1 MDATPFDREA
11 EYWMSKRGIPT
22 ALEPA
27 IRPWLDRGLSALDL
41 GCGGGRLAVAIAP
54 QMGRVVGVDA
64 AAELLQQAATAH
76 PSIHFV
82 RGDCLLDATWN
93 ALGGPFDLIASN
105 CSIRRDYTPDLHRLA
120 QLCHA
125 HLAPGGGIAL
135 RIQGDQDLA
144 SLLPQSVRSA
154 LLYSKDEVAR
164 AFAGFADL
172 AIATDEYR
180 QRFSGEAYLRTFLAR
195 IGLPSERITVK
206 SRGVVVGVRSAWIV
220 TGRRDGNR

>member
-1 MDATPFDREA
+1 MRA
-11 EYWMSKRGIPT
+11 
-22 ALEPA
+22 
-27 IRPWLDRGLSALDL
+27 
-41 GCGGGRLAVAIAP
+41 
-54 QMGRVVGVDA
+54 
-64 AAELLQQAATAH
+64 
-76 PSIHFV
+76 
-82 RGDCLLDATWN
+82 
-93 ALGGPFDLIASN
+93 
-105 CSIRRDYTPDLHRLA
+105 
-120 QLCHA
+120 
-125 HLAPGGGIAL
+125 
-135 RIQGDQDLA
+135 
-144 SLLPQSVRSA
+144 A